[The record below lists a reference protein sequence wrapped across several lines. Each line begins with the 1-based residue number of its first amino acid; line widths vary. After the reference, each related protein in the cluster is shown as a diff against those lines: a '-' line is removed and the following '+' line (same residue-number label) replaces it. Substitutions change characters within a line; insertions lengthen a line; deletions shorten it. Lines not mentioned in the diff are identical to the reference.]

1 MKIVLLGTPGGGKG
15 TQAKL
20 ICEYLKIPHIST
32 GDIFRDQINIGSKQ
46 GIEIEEYIKQ
56 GRLVPDPLTISLVED
71 RIKKDDCSDGFLLDG
86 FPRNENQAKA
96 LDAILKNEDSRI
108 DLVFLIDVPEEVI
121 LDRIMGR
128 RVCPK
133 CGESYHLKYN
143 PPKVT
148 GKCDV
153 CGTDLVHRSDDQE
166 DIVTNRLRI
175 YRQETKPIVDFYHEK
190 GVLNRINGA
199 GEIYDIFDQIKN
211 GIDEI

>member
-32 GDIFRDQINIGSKQ
+32 GDIFRDKIKEGSKQ
-46 GIEIEEYIKQ
+46 GKEINEYIKQ
-56 GRLVPDPLTISLVED
+56 GRLVPDSLTISLIEE
-71 RIKKDDCSDGFLLDG
+71 RIKRDDCRDGFLLDG

-96 LDAILKNEDSRI
+96 LEAILKNEDSRI

-121 LDRIMGR
+121 LDRILGR

-143 PPKVT
+143 PPEIP
-148 GKCDV
+148 GKCNV
-153 CGTDLVHRSDDQE
+153 CGTDLIHRSDDQE
-166 DIVTNRLRI
+166 DIIMNRLRI
-175 YRQETKPIVDFYHEK
+175 YNQETKPIVDFYHEK
-190 GVLNRINGA
+190 GVLYQINGA
-199 GEIYDIFDQIKN
+199 GEIHDIFARIKK
-211 GIDEI
+211 IFDEI